1 MRQCFGLDGFWL
13 PACWELRF
21 WRGCLPVEGIWQKI
35 HCPATTAAP
44 ADCVAVRRFVVA
56 GVSLLALATADVWRS
71 RDAES
76 ALLTLWTLGTF
87 AFCWILNWTA
97 SGRTILPMAP
107 AVSILIFRRLQQ
119 QTANSSRLHLPGK
132 LVPLVLAGLLAVAVS
147 WADAR
152 LANTARLA
160 AKEIHS
166 RYRASKSTLWF
177 TGHWGFQ
184 YYMESYGFKPYD
196 TQHPR
201 IGPSDVLIVP
211 LNNLNLPP
219 SFMRW
224 YSKCAKFD
232 VASSRLLA
240 TMHPA
245 VEAGFYTSEWGLLP
259 FAVGPVPDERYFI
272 ASGAVVNEGG
282 KGDITDIYGSDKK

>member
-1 MRQCFGLDGFWL
+1 MAIEGRRVSLADALDVGDLRFLLDSQLDGQRPNDPSHGSRGKHPDFSTP
-13 PACWELRF
+13 PA
-21 WRGCLPVEGIWQKI
+21 
-35 HCPATTAAP
+35 
-44 ADCVAVRRFVVA
+44 ADGEF
-56 GVSLLALATADVWRS
+56 
-71 RDAES
+71 
-76 ALLTLWTLGTF
+76 LG
-87 AFCWILNWTA
+87 
-97 SGRTILPMAP
+97 
-107 AVSILIFRRLQQ
+107 
-119 QTANSSRLHLPGK
+119 LHLPGK